1 MTMPA
6 AMLSV
11 GDVAGRLSKQPRWV
25 RTHAAVLGGK
35 KLGAQWRFPAEAIDA
50 VASDPVRADAAEYAR
65 TLAVRTST
73 EASQ

>member
-1 MTMPA
+1 MTMPQRCCR
-6 AMLSV
+6 SD
-11 GDVAGRLSKQPRWV
+11 DVAGRLSKQPRWV

-73 EASQ
+73 EANQ

>member
-6 AMLSV
+6 AMLTV
-11 GDVAGRLSKQPRWV
+11 GEVASQLAEQPRWV
-25 RTHAAVLGGK
+25 RRHAPVLGGK